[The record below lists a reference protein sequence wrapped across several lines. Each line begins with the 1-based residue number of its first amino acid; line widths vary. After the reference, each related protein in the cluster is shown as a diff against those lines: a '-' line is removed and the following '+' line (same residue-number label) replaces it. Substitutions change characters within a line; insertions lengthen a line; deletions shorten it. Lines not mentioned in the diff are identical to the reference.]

1 MNRSPLLALI
11 IPLALMLA
19 ACGSGK
25 SKKKKDLMG
34 QTLGQRLD
42 RPDTSRSSHY
52 QKYMSN
58 SSNGRNITAKWQK
71 QSHHQTAFG
80 GANRVKGLNHFK
92 TSEAG
97 GLSSSKDG
105 KAVFSGAGQ
114 ASWLSRQGFET
125 STSRDGSKMSREGSG
140 FFRDGSRVFGADAA
154 LPSSQRMGREPK
166 IIENRAMDSTGSA
179 YSEDEVR
186 RLLGRP

>member
-1 MNRSPLLALI
+1 MKPTYFLALAI
-11 IPLALMLA
+11 LPVLLLG

-42 RPDTSRSSHY
+42 RPDLSRSSPY
-52 QKYMSN
+52 QKYMN
-58 SSNGRNITAKWQK
+58 NASNGRNIAAKWQK
-71 QSHHQTAFG
+71 HSHHQTTFG
-80 GANRVKGLNHFK
+80 KADQVQGLNQFK

-97 GLSSSKDG
+97 GLGSSKDG
-105 KAVFSGAGQ
+105 QAAFSGAGE
-114 ASWLSRQGFET
+114 ASWLSRQGFDT
-125 STSRDGSKMSREGSG
+125 STNRDGSKISRDGAG
-140 FFRDGSRVFGADAA
+140 FFREGRRAFGADAA

-166 IIENRAMDSTGSA
+166 IIENRAMDSSGSA
-179 YSEDEVR
+179 YSEDEVK